1 MDEIL
6 LEIRSLVEGM
16 WRRRWYA
23 LAVSWFVCI
32 AGWIS
37 VTTLPNQF
45 KSEARIYVDTQTMLG
60 PLLKGLAVRSN
71 IEGEVAV
78 MQRTLLSRPNLMQ
91 AARATDLDL
100 QATTPVEVDF
110 LLGDMARRT
119 KVSADG
125 LKLYRVSYVS
135 SDPAV
140 AKSMVQALLTIF
152 VEGNLGQNRAD
163 MEGARA
169 FIAQQILEYE
179 GELKSAEARLAKF
192 KSKHSTILAGG
203 RGFSVRVESMRAN
216 LEQMHLKQE
225 ELISRRDKLQSQLA
239 SISETVAVRSQVRAR
254 PKSPLKLRIEQLE
267 RLLDSQLLQYT
278 EKHPSVTATK
288 QTLESLRQQYGE
300 EEARREAAAA
310 AGEDGSGPQTT
321 YVSNPV
327 YQQVRIKL
335 VESES
340 NVASLGR
347 RVDLLESQ
355 MIRIRELA
363 KTAPTIEAELVDLTR
378 DYGVLK
384 RQYETL
390 LARRESARI
399 SQAADS
405 TTDSVNFRIIEPP
418 HVPTLPS
425 SPNRP
430 FLMTLVL
437 FAGIGAGLGLAT
449 LIDKMDSSFRTPEA
463 VADAFGLPV
472 LGSVSAVVTSS
483 QRRRRVGANSVLG
496 MAYGSLLALFILIML
511 FATGLLS
518 LPAELQANGQLAEE
532 ANNILRN
539 APDLIKRL
547 PEVLDRVRGILS
559 GG

>member
-1 MDEIL
+1 MDNLL
-6 LEIRSLVEGM
+6 LEARALLEGM

-23 LAVSWFVCI
+23 LAVTWFVCV

-37 VTTLPNQF
+37 VATLPNQF
-45 KSEARIYVDTQTMLG
+45 KSEARIYVDTQTLLS

-78 MQRTLLSRPNLMQ
+78 MQRTMLTRPNLMQ

-100 QATTPVEVDF
+100 QATTPEEVDN
-110 LLGDMARRT
+110 LLSGMARRT

-125 LKLYRVSYVS
+125 SRLYRVSYVS
-135 SDPAV
+135 SDPV
-140 AKSMVQALLTIF
+140 LAKAMVQALLTIF

-169 FIAQQILEYE
+169 FIAQHILEYE
-179 GELKSAEARLAKF
+179 GELKSAEARLASF
-192 KSKHSTILAGG
+192 KAKHSVILGGG
-203 RGFSVRVESMRAN
+203 RNFSQRVEAMRSQ
-216 LEQMHLKQE
+216 LEKKRLLME
-225 ELISRRDKLQSQLA
+225 EVISRRDKLQSQLA
-239 SISETVAVRSQVRAR
+239 SISETVTVQSQGRAA
-254 PKSPLKLRIEQLE
+254 PKTPLKLRIEQLE

-278 EKHPSVTATK
+278 EKHPNVTATK
-288 QTLESLRQQYGE
+288 QTLETLRQQYGE
-300 EEARREAAAA
+300 EEARRGA
-310 AGEDGSGPQTT
+310 AGLGASDGSSPQTS

-335 VESES
+335 VETES
-340 NVASLGR
+340 NVASQRR
-347 RVDLLESQ
+347 RVDLVETQ
-355 MIRIRELA
+355 MSRMKELA
-363 KTAPTIEAELVDLTR
+363 KTAPLIEAELVDLTR

-384 RQYETL
+384 RQYESL

-405 TTDSVNFRIIEPP
+405 TTDAVNFRIIEPP
-418 HVPTLPS
+418 HVPVLPN

-430 FLMTLVL
+430 LLMAVVL
-437 FAGIGAGLGLAT
+437 LAGIAAGLGLAI
-449 LIDKMDSSFRTPEA
+449 LIDKMDGSFRTPES

-496 MAYGSLLALFILIML
+496 MAYGSLLAVFILIML
-511 FATGLLS
+511 FATGLVN
-518 LPAELQANGQLAEE
+518 LPEEIQADGQLATE
-532 ANNILRN
+532 ARNILRD

-547 PEVLDRVRGILS
+547 PEVLEKVRGML
-559 GG
+559 GGG